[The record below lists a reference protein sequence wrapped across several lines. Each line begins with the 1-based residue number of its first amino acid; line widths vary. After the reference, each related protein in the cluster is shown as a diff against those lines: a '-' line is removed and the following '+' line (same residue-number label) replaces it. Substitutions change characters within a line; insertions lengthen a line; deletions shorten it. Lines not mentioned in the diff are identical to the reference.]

1 MDQNQN
7 REENIQRLL
16 GLLEQR
22 RDSND
27 PLSIP
32 INFVGANLEGF
43 DSGDF
48 EYAYLEG
55 ANFERANLKNA
66 DLSAFTLT
74 NANLKSAILTN
85 ANLTNTGL
93 ENANLEGAYL
103 EDADLRRANLEG
115 ANLIRA
121 NLEVAN
127 LGFLVYLDGA
137 NLTNANLQ
145 RANLEGCHLIRTNF
159 TEANLTD
166 ATLRESNLRNA
177 ILTGAILTR
186 ANIQDA
192 NLEGANINDAADL
205 TDVDLESAFFNTRDY
220 NEAFDYEEN
229 DEDTGVYD
237 PPQGL
242 AFEVHN
248 KFTRIE
254 QLKNQYLEIINQPN
268 KQYEDIYTYIK
279 DNFTSN
285 IIRLFPD
292 DSEKLN
298 LFNTAFNQINNNDY
312 FRIPER
318 YIDLIGKSIDF
329 AFSQDDEF
337 KKQYIITFLDES
349 CRAYSGP
356 RDNLSCP
363 KGIVERFIL
372 SVGSA
377 AQILCTAECNNETY
391 QKLDELFYPKFDIDT
406 VSSEWWNNLSESKE
420 VTDMSKEERKEHFK
434 KYLRDKAKE
443 LNNYNDDIEQKITN
457 YANEIDYSFEN
468 LTLGGRK
475 TRKTRK
481 IKKTM
486 KNKKTVKSKKN
497 KKSRKSIRST
507 NSIKNR
513 QTIKYKSVKKSGKTR
528 KSKKSKKY

>member
-1 MDQNQN
+1 MDQNQNQN

-66 DLSAFTLT
+66 DLSGFMLT
-74 NANLKSAILTN
+74 NANLESAILTN
-85 ANLTNTGL
+85 ANLTSAGL
-93 ENANLEGAYL
+93 ENANLSHTEL
-103 EDADLRRANLEG
+103 TRTIFTNADLAF
-115 ANLIRA
+115 A
-121 NLEVAN
+121 
-127 LGFLVYLDGA
+127 
-137 NLTNANLQ
+137 
-145 RANLEGCHLIRTNF
+145 NF
-159 TEANLTD
+159 T
-166 ATLRESNLRNA
+166 
-177 ILTGAILTR
+177 
-186 ANIQDA
+186 
-192 NLEGANINDAADL
+192 GANIEDAIDITATIAAAMD
-205 TDVDLESAFFNTRDY
+205 DDDDDY
-220 NEAFDYEEN
+220 I
-229 DEDTGVYD
+229 
-237 PPQGL
+237 PQEGL
-242 AFEVHN
+242 AYEVHN

-420 VTDMSKEERKEHFK
+420 VTEMSKEERKEHFK

-457 YANEIDYSFEN
+457 FANEIDYSFEN

-475 TRKTRK
+475 TRKTKR
-481 IKKTM
+481 TM

-507 NSIKNR
+507 KSKKNR

-528 KSKKSKKY
+528 KSKKY

>member
-1 MDQNQN
+1 MENNAIERQ
-7 REENIQRLL
+7 RAENIQRLNE
-16 GLLEQR
+16 LLEQR
-22 RDSND
+22 RNSND
-27 PLSIP
+27 PTSIHIEF
-32 INFVGANLEGF
+32 INADLRNAVLTNVNLEGANLYNANLEGANLYNAYLQGANLE
-43 DSGDF
+43 S
-48 EYAYLEG
+48 
-55 ANFERANLKNA
+55 ANLESA
-66 DLSAFTLT
+66 DLRF
-74 NANLKSAILTN
+74 AN
-85 ANLTNTGL
+85 L

-103 EDADLRRANLEG
+103 EDAFFGHTNLNGANLRRANLEG
-115 ANLIRA
+115 
-121 NLEVAN
+121 VN
-127 LGFLVYLDGA
+127 LGWFNQLNDA
-137 NLTNANLQ
+137 NLTNVNLQ
-145 RANLEGCHLIRTNF
+145 RANLEGDYLIRANF

-166 ATLRESNLRNA
+166 ANLVESRLRNA
-177 ILTGAILTR
+177 IFTRTILTR
-186 ANIQDA
+186 ANLNDA

-205 TDVDLESAFFNTRDY
+205 TDVDLDRAFFNTREY
-220 NEAFDYEEN
+220 NEEFDYEEN
-229 DEDTGVYD
+229 DEDTGVYN

-420 VTDMSKEERKEHFK
+420 VTEMSKEERKEHFK

-457 YANEIDYSFEN
+457 FTNEIDYSFEN
-468 LTLGGRK
+468 LALGGRK
-475 TRKTRK
+475 TRKTKR
-481 IKKTM
+481 TM
-486 KNKKTVKSKKN
+486 KNKKTVKSKRN
-497 KKSRKSIRST
+497 KKSRKSIRS
-507 NSIKNR
+507 
-513 QTIKYKSVKKSGKTR
+513 KKSRKTIRYKPAKKSRKTR
-528 KSKKSKKY
+528 KTRKTRKH